1 MAQYC
6 YLLYFYTSL
15 GKKLK
20 PEQLFPGENILYKC
34 EKMNYEDEKY
44 GYSENAN
51 VYLTNFRLLILTNEY
66 CIYDIPLMFIEKYEI
81 HKPYFFNIFTPNYI
95 QITIPK
101 IIKLSQKCPQ
111 YIYDNY
117 LLTDIKEISIIYPL
131 YVKLIFKPEHNIDE
145 AYEFIK
151 RAIELKDYL
160 KSFIKKNK
168 ENDIEN
174 KILQKAFSVKQMG
187 LGLER
192 VENLQKSKILYDS
205 MLINN
210 SFTGI
215 NNLRE
220 NAEKLISLAQEIRV
234 KLNSKTNGNN
244 NNQILDINKI
254 LSKIGFI
261 DPVTREVSGSD
272 YYYELANQINE
283 FFYNYFEKNKE
294 IKVITLID
302 AYTIYNRARGA
313 NTISPKDMKIAIN
326 YLNKKFKDKIFV
338 KNFNNEIIVLHNKE
352 FSTSNIILLIEK
364 FMNENKQDYIDI
376 NDLSKIINVKNI
388 ILEKILIDDLLINGN
403 LLLDEN
409 DLEVKYYLNTIL
421 NYNI

>member
-1 MAQYC
+1 
-6 YLLYFYTSL
+6 
-15 GKKLK
+15 
-20 PEQLFPGENILYKC
+20 
-34 EKMNYEDEKY
+34 
-44 GYSENAN
+44 
-51 VYLTNFRLLILTNEY
+51 
-66 CIYDIPLMFIEKYEI
+66 
-81 HKPYFFNIFTPNYI
+81 
-95 QITIPK
+95 
-101 IIKLSQKCPQ
+101 
-111 YIYDNY
+111 
-117 LLTDIKEISIIYPL
+117 
-131 YVKLIFKPEHNIDE
+131 
-145 AYEFIK
+145 
-151 RAIELKDYL
+151 
-160 KSFIKKNK
+160 
-168 ENDIEN
+168 
-174 KILQKAFSVKQMG
+174 MG

-234 KLNSKTNGNN
+234 KLNSKTNGKN

-376 NDLSKIINVKNI
+376 NDLYKIINVKNI
-388 ILEKILIDDLLINGN
+388 ILEKVLIDDLLINGN

-409 DLEVKYYLNTIL
+409 DLEVRYYLNTIL

>member
-6 YLLYFYTSL
+6 YLTYFYNSL
-15 GKKLK
+15 GKILK
-20 PEQLFPGENILYKC
+20 PQQLFPGENILYKC
-34 EKMNYEDEKY
+34 EKINYEDEKY
-44 GYSENAN
+44 GYAENTN

-66 CIYDIPLMFIEKYEI
+66 NIYDIPLMFIEKYEI
-81 HKPYFFNIFTPNYI
+81 YKSYFFNIFYNNYI
-95 QITIPK
+95 HLTLPK
-101 IIKLSQKCPQ
+101 IVKLSQKCPQ

-117 LLTDIKEISIIYPL
+117 LVTQIKEISIIYPI
-131 YVKLIFKPEHNIDE
+131 YIKLIFKPDQNIDK
-145 AYEFIK
+145 FFDFLK
-151 RAIELKDYL
+151 RALELKDYL
-160 KSFIKKNK
+160 KSFVKNK
-168 ENDIEN
+168 KDDEIEI
-174 KILQKAFSVKQMG
+174 KTLQKSFSVKQMG
-187 LGLER
+187 LGLQR
-192 VENLQKSKILYDS
+192 IENIQKSKILYDS

-215 NNLRE
+215 NTLRE
-220 NAEKLISLAQEIRV
+220 NAEKLISLAQQIRV
-234 KLNSKTNGNN
+234 KLNSKKNENN
-244 NNQILDINKI
+244 TNQILDINKI

-294 IKVITLID
+294 IKVISLID
-302 AYTIYNRARGA
+302 AYTIYNRARGT
-313 NTISPKDMKIAIN
+313 NTISPKDMRIAIT
-326 YLNKKFKDKIFV
+326 YLTKKFNNKIFV

-352 FSTSNIILLIEK
+352 YSTNNLISLIEK

-388 ILEKILIDDLLINGN
+388 ILEKILIDDLLRNGN

-409 DLEVKYYLNTIL
+409 DLEIKYYLNTIL

>member
-6 YLLYFYTSL
+6 YLTYFYNSL
-15 GKKLK
+15 GKILK
-20 PEQLFPGENILYKC
+20 PQQLFPGENILYKC
-34 EKMNYEDEKY
+34 EKINFEDEKY
-44 GYSENAN
+44 GYAEKTN
-51 VYLTNFRLLILTNEY
+51 VYITNFRILILTNEY
-66 CIYDIPLMFIEKYEI
+66 SIYDIPLMFIQKYEI
-81 HKPYFFNIFTPNYI
+81 NKPYFFNIFSQSFIYI
-95 QITIPK
+95 TLPK
-101 IIKLSQKCPQ
+101 IVKLSQKCPQ

-117 LLTDIKEISIIYPL
+117 LVTQIKEISIIYPI
-131 YVKLIFKPEHNIDE
+131 YIKLIFNSEHNIDK
-145 AYEFIK
+145 AFDFLK
-151 RAIELKDYL
+151 RALELKDYL
-160 KSFIKKNK
+160 KSFVKQKNENEMEIKT
-168 ENDIEN
+168 
-174 KILQKAFSVKQMG
+174 LQKSFSVKQMG
-187 LGLER
+187 LGLQR
-192 VENLQKSKILYDS
+192 VENIQKSKILYDS

-210 SFTGI
+210 SFTGL

-234 KLNSKTNGNN
+234 KLNSKKSENN
-244 NNQILDINKI
+244 TNQILDINKI

-283 FFYNYFEKNKE
+283 FFYNYFEKNKD
-294 IKVITLID
+294 IKVISLID

-313 NTISPKDMKIAIN
+313 NTISPKDMRIAVN
-326 YLNKKFKDKIFV
+326 YMSKKFKDKIFV

-352 FSTSNIILLIEK
+352 YSTSNILLLIEK

-376 NDLSKIINVKNI
+376 NDLTKIINVKNI